1 MKDLFPCSGEYI
13 YCGGGKRR
21 NFWWPLPSWAKPLP
35 FSSIPISRFWKVLFF
50 GHFKAPQ
57 KCGEEGDCARLLLFP
72 ENSKP
77 SGEGGKEAKMK
88 YFPFLSFSTFQ
99 RPPYTFSPFPSSHSK
114 NLLPFPFPFSLVQCH
129 IPRNFVRPFR
139 ASSRRF
145 ELPFS
150 FPLSF

>member
-1 MKDLFPCSGEYI
+1 MWWE
-13 YCGGGKRR
+13 
-21 NFWWPLPSWAKPLP
+21 NFWWPTLPCWAKPLP
-35 FSSIPISRFWKVLFF
+35 LPSIPISRFWKVLFF

-99 RPPYTFSPFPSSHSK
+99 RPPYTFSPFPSSQSK
-114 NLLPFPFPFSLVQCH
+114 NLLPFPFPSL
-129 IPRNFVRPFR
+129 
-139 ASSRRF
+139 
-145 ELPFS
+145 
-150 FPLSF
+150 PLSNAIFLAISSVRSARAHVVLSCPFPSLSPFNFRVVSRLIS